1 MKVMILGSGGRE
13 HALAWK
19 LSQSD
24 MLDELYILPGNA
36 GTRQHGENLTA
47 RRLDFSGITR
57 KCHDKQ
63 IDMLVVGPEAYLAQ
77 GIKDYLKTHPATKDI
92 KVVGP
97 DKAAALLESSKEY
110 AKKFM
115 NRYKI
120 PTAAYMAVTK
130 ENLNKGLNFLKK
142 QNPPFVLKADGLA
155 AGKGVVICEKQNEA
169 AQELSEMID
178 GKFGEAS
185 KTVLVEEFLKGIE
198 MSVFVLT
205 DGKNYKILPEAKD
218 YKRVGEKDTGLNTGG
233 MGAVSPV
240 SFASPELMKKIE
252 ERVIQPTIRGLQNRD
267 FEYHGFLFFGLMIV
281 DNDPYVIEY
290 NVRMGDPEA
299 EVVLPRIKSDLLQHL
314 NAAFDQDFNNEKI
327 AIDDRTAT
335 TVMLTSGGYPEAY
348 EKGKVISGI
357 NDVKDSL
364 VFHAGTREAKGDVLT
379 SGGRVMAL
387 TSFGKNKD
395 EALKKSYA
403 AAKTIQFDKKY
414 YRKDIGFDLE

>member
-36 GTRQHGENLTA
+36 GTNEHGENLTV
-47 RRLDFSGITR
+47 RRLDFSGIVR
-57 KCHDKQ
+57 KCYDKQ

-77 GIKDYLKTHPATKDI
+77 GLKDYLKTHPATKDI

-142 QNPPFVLKADGLA
+142 QTPPFVLKADGLA
-155 AGKGVVICEKQNEA
+155 AGKGVIICEEQKEA
-169 AQELSEMID
+169 VQALTEMID

-185 KTVLVEEFLKGIE
+185 KTVLVEEFLQGIE
-198 MSVFVLT
+198 MSVFALT
-205 DGKNYKILPEAKD
+205 DGRSYKILPEAKD

-233 MGAVSPV
+233 MGAISPV
-240 SFASPELMKKIE
+240 SFASPELMKKID
-252 ERVIQPTIRGLQNRD
+252 ERVIQPTIRGLQNRN

-314 NAAFDQDFNNEKI
+314 NAVFGRKFDKEELVF
-327 AIDDRTAT
+327 DDRAAA

-348 EKGKVISGI
+348 EKGKKVSGL
-357 NDVKDSL
+357 DKVKDSL
-364 VFHAGTREAKGDVLT
+364 VFHAGTKESKGQVLT
-379 SGGRVMAL
+379 S
-387 TSFGKNKD
+387 
-395 EALKKSYA
+395 
-403 AAKTIQFDKKY
+403 
-414 YRKDIGFDLE
+414 